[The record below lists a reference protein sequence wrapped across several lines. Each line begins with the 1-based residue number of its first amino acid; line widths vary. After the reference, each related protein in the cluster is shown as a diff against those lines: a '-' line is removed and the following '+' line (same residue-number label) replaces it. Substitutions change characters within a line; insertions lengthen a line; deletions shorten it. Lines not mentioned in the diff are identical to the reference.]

1 MATIAMIRAFAIFV
15 LIALPAP
22 ALAQACQLCSARP
35 DEARQAQPARPIKI
49 EIETALDFSTAAHT
63 DLGQGNIQLD
73 PLTGQRRFSGLVG
86 VGGSALRGMVTITGE
101 PFRRVRI
108 ELPLSIRLNATMGAK
123 ADVTDLRSTL
133 GPDPMIGPDGR
144 LVFWFGGKLSVLDD
158 AAGEFHGRIQI
169 SADYQ

>member
-1 MATIAMIRAFAIFV
+1 M
-15 LIALPAP
+15 
-22 ALAQACQLCSARP
+22 CGARP
-35 DEARQAQPARPIKI
+35 AEAAQAQPARPLKI

-63 DLGQGNIQLD
+63 DLGQGHIVVD

-86 VGGSALRGMVTITGE
+86 LGGSALRGMVTISGE

-108 ELPLSIRLNATMGAK
+108 DLPLTIRLNATMGAK
-123 ADVTDLRSTL
+123 ADVTDIRSTL
-133 GPDPMIGPDGR
+133 GPDPMIGANGQ
-144 LVFWFGGKLSVLDD
+144 LIFWFGGKLSVLDD